1 MKRNEEIMKELS
13 SISQVV
19 ADIPFRANLSVPDDY
34 FDLLSSQTLLHVAG
48 QSNTF
53 SIPENYFN
61 DLPLQMMQ
69 KIASHKGQQMPYQ
82 LPDNYFDTVGVQV
95 MDKLKQEQK
104 DRTIIRL
111 FTRWSI
117 AAALTGLLG
126 WGLISIYQSAFQEN
140 MLPAELAEAHKIIQ
154 QQSFEKELDLL
165 DEKTVVNYLNQTGH
179 DLESAL
185 VASFT
190 EEYNNLPNAED
201 YMLDESTLNNYLDK
215 ANIFEFNNTKN

>member
-1 MKRNEEIMKELS
+1 MKRNEEIMQELS
-13 SISQVV
+13 SISPLV
-19 ADIPFRANLSVPDDY
+19 ADIPIRSTLSVPDDY
-34 FDLLSSQTLLHVAG
+34 FDVVSSQTLLLIAG
-48 QSNTF
+48 RSNTF
-53 SIPENYFN
+53 TIPENYFN
-61 DLPLQMMQ
+61 DLPLQIVQ
-69 KIASHKGQQMPYQ
+69 KSASFTGQQMPYQ
-82 LPDNYFDTVGVQV
+82 LPDNYFDTVGVQI

-126 WGLISIYQSAFQEN
+126 WGLISIYQSSFQEN
-140 MLPAELAEAHKIIQ
+140 RLPAELAEAHKIMQ

-165 DEKTVVNYLNQTGH
+165 DETTVVNYLNQTGH

-190 EEYNNLPNAED
+190 DEYNNLPNAED